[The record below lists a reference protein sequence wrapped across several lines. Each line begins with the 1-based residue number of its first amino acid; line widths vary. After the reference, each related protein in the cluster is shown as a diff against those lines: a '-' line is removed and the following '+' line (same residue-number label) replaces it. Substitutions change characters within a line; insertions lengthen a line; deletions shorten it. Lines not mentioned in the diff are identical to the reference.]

1 LNKYKASL
9 CESREASLIFIKKYD
24 IIYIESKGKEMIN
37 MKVIQVKAKVASSK
51 LYTQEQMDSMGEE
64 LASCRNQIMGLKQRN
79 AQLEEEL
86 NIEKKNHALMTAGM
100 QMWQNHANEAEK
112 ELRRVGSANYWKE
125 QYERSQK
132 EGSRSISQMAEML
145 IAANEERDSAISR
158 AADLNLEI
166 MEREARITELEKR
179 IAWLE
184 NEGSHVATIV
194 S

>member
-1 LNKYKASL
+1 
-9 CESREASLIFIKKYD
+9 
-24 IIYIESKGKEMIN
+24 MIN

-100 QMWQNHANEAEK
+100 QMWQNRANETEK
-112 ELRRVGSANYWKE
+112 ELRREMGGANYWKE

-132 EGSRSISQMAEML
+132 EGGKSISQMAEML
-145 IAANEERDSAISR
+145 IAANEERDSAVSR
-158 AADLNLEI
+158 AADLNLEV
-166 MEREARITELEKR
+166 MEREARIAELEKR

-184 NEGSHVATIV
+184 NEGSHIATIV

>member
-1 LNKYKASL
+1 
-9 CESREASLIFIKKYD
+9 
-24 IIYIESKGKEMIN
+24 MIN

-51 LYTQEQMDSMGEE
+51 LYTQEQMDSMSEE

-100 QMWQNHANEAEK
+100 QMWQNRANETEK
-112 ELRRVGSANYWKE
+112 ELRRERGGANYWKE
-125 QYERSQK
+125 KYEGSQK
-132 EGSRSISQMAEML
+132 EGGKSISQMAEML

-166 MEREARITELEKR
+166 MEREARIAELEKR

-184 NEGSHVATIV
+184 NEGSHAATIV

>member
-1 LNKYKASL
+1 
-9 CESREASLIFIKKYD
+9 
-24 IIYIESKGKEMIN
+24 MIN